1 MYEDILRYFPENIYI
16 VIKENI
22 LLETNLLEE
31 IRFRNNRPIIL
42 KFTNKEKILDVI
54 VNTQDILEI
63 MQRICDNSIYSYQ
76 SQICEGYITVK
87 GGHRIG
93 ITGTA
98 VVEKEKLMN
107 LHYISGLNFRIAKQ
121 ILGVSKNII
130 KYVLDLENNTI
141 YNTLIVSPPG
151 AGKTTILRDLVK
163 NISDGIKEM
172 NFNGKSISIIDERGE
187 IAAMYKGIPQNEV
200 GIRTDVI
207 DNCFK
212 STGMKM
218 MIRAMSP
225 DIIVAD
231 EIGKIEDIDAIE
243 YAVCCGVKGIFTAH
257 GSKIEDLLINP
268 MINDLLNKKII
279 ERIIFLNK
287 NNKGHFKRIY
297 GLNNK
302 EYRLLAQS

>member
-1 MYEDILRYFPENIYI
+1 MYEEILRYFPENIYI
-16 VIKENI
+16 KIKETV
-22 LLETNLLEE
+22 LLEKKLLEE

-42 KFTNKEKILDVI
+42 KFTNEEKILDIVI
-54 VNTQDILEI
+54 TTQDILEI
-63 MQRICDNSIYSYQ
+63 LQRICDNSIYSYQ
-76 SQICEGYITVK
+76 SQICEGYITIR

-98 VVEKEKLMN
+98 VIEKEKVMN
-107 LHYISGLNFRIAKQ
+107 IHYISGLNFRIAKQ
-121 ILGVSKNII
+121 IFGVSKSII

-151 AGKTTILRDLVK
+151 VGKTTILRDLVR

-172 NFNGKSISIIDERGE
+172 NFNGKAISIIDERGE
-187 IAAMYKGIPQNEV
+187 IAAMYKGISQNDV

-207 DNCFK
+207 DNCLK
-212 STGMKM
+212 SIGMKM
-218 MIRAMSP
+218 MIRSMSP

-231 EIGKIEDIDAIE
+231 EIGKIEDIEAIE

-268 MINDLLNKKII
+268 MINNLLNKKII
-279 ERIIFLNK
+279 ERIIFLDK
-287 NNKGHFKRIY
+287 NNKGCFKRIY
-297 GLNNK
+297 YLNNK
-302 EYRLLAQS
+302 EYRLLAQN